1 MSIINGRMTTRLD
14 REFVVFLIG
23 MRINKFWSIGQWLPV
38 AMSMPRMIQ
47 ELVKNPASGFLGS
60 EQWFGRTTI
69 MVQYWE
75 SFEKLE
81 AYARNP
87 KAEHY
92 PNWIKFNKQV
102 RASGA
107 VGVWHETYQI
117 APGKHES
124 IYVNMPPF
132 GLGKVSKSMP
142 VTDYLDEARN
152 RMKVTE
158 QP

>member
-1 MSIINGRMTTRLD
+1 MTTRLD

-23 MRINKFWSIGQWLPV
+23 MRVNKFWSFGKWVPV
-38 AMSMPRMIQ
+38 AMAMPRMIQ
-47 ELVKNPASGFLGS
+47 ELIKNPALGFLGS

-87 KAEHY
+87 AAEHY
-92 PNWIKFNKQV
+92 PNWLKFNKLA
-102 RASGA
+102 RALGA

-117 APGKHES
+117 SPGKHES

-132 GLGKVSKSMP
+132 GLGKASKTTQ
-142 VTDYLDEARN
+142 VTDHLDAARN
-152 RMKVTE
+152 RMQGAT
-158 QP
+158 PA